1 MPHDIR
7 DEGADPLGRRPGLLL
22 LDPDQQCPLIREGED
37 GRDRRVEPER
47 EADRKADE
55 GRVFAGQLAAPA
67 LGTVQPYR
75 AILRHDR
82 IRCARIRSEAGRFSP
97 RAVAAFSLM
106 TSSKLREN
114 CTGNSATSAPRRMR
128 SI

>member
-1 MPHDIR
+1 MPHDVG
-7 DEGADPLGRRPGLLL
+7 DEGADPLGRRPGLFL
-22 LDPDQQCPLIREGED
+22 LDPNQERPLVREGEE

-47 EADRKADE
+47 KADRKADE
-55 GRVFAGQLAAPA
+55 ERIFAGELAAPTRGAA
-67 LGTVQPYR
+67 LSRQGV
-75 AILRHDR
+75 LRHDR
-82 IRCARIRSEAGRFSP
+82 IRCARIRSEAGRLSP
-97 RAVAAFSLM
+97 RAAAAFSLM